1 MDELSFTVDMS
12 IHDVRLLL
20 YSVETGIERWAGGPP
35 EEQERLYQ
43 LRDSLRGMVL
53 EHTFHNM

>member
-1 MDELSFTVDMS
+1 MDDIIFSMDMP
-12 IHDVRLLL
+12 IEDVRLML
-20 YSVETGIERWAGGPP
+20 YSIEKGIERWSGGPP

-43 LRDSLRGMVL
+43 LRDAFRSMVL